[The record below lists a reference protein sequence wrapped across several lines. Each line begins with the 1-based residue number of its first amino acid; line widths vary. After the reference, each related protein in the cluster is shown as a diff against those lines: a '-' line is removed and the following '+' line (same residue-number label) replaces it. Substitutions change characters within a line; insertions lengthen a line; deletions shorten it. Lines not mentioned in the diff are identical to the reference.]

1 MNRYPAWLNT
11 LVVIAIST
19 AILFALPNIY
29 GSVPAVQL
37 ANSNGDDTSAEQ
49 LSGYLRSLQNDGI
62 EAEAAYISDDRA
74 VIRFASVDDQQR
86 AGERLRTQYDRQANV
101 ALTLAPKL
109 PAWVRSLGLN
119 PMSLGLD
126 LRGGIYVLLEVD
138 MDTAIG
144 KRMESYQA
152 DIDDRL
158 RDARIRHR
166 VDVSGTTLTVRVAN
180 SEDLEGARNIVNLA
194 DSDLIVTDGAD
205 GKSLNVRMTEAQIKE
220 RQDFAIEQNM
230 TTLRNRVDQLGVA
243 EPLVQRQGVDRIVV
257 QLPGVQDPTQ
267 LEKILT
273 ATATVEF
280 RMVDQSGDQP
290 GSRRYPGRGS
300 LPAQILKREVIASGD
315 EIVDAKSGFTNDGQP
330 AVHITLDSAGGER
343 MLVNTRDNLNKP
355 MSTVFIEWREES
367 ATRGGQTVTRKVKT
381 EEIISTAT
389 IRGVFKNR
397 FQVTGLTPME
407 AHELAVLLRAG
418 ALAAPVYKVDERTIG
433 PTLGKENIDRG
444 FLAIQIGFLSVI
456 VFMALYYSWFGMIA
470 NLALLSNL
478 VFIVAILSLLGA
490 SLTLPGIAGIVLTV
504 GMAVDANV
512 LIFER
517 IREELA
523 AGASP
528 QAAIHSGYEKALSS
542 IADANIT
549 TLIAAI
555 VLLAFGTGPI
565 KGFAITLMIGILT
578 SMFTA
583 IIGTRALVNVIF
595 GGRKI
600 ASVPV

>member
-1 MNRYPAWLNT
+1 MNRYPAWLNV
-11 LVVIAIST
+11 LVLVTVVAGV
-19 AILFALPNIY
+19 LLALPNIY

-37 ANSNGDDTSAEQ
+37 ANTSSDPVTEAQLGNFLRTLDSDDITP
-49 LSGYLRSLQNDGI
+49 
-62 EAEAAYISDDRA
+62 EAAYISSGRA
-74 VIRFASVDDQQR
+74 VIRFESVEDQQR
-86 AGERLRTQYDRQANV
+86 AGEQLRAMHGSQANV

-109 PAWVRSLGLN
+109 PAWVRSMGLA

-126 LRGGIYVLLEVD
+126 LRGGVYVLLEVD

-144 KRMESYQA
+144 TRMESYQQ
-152 DIDDRL
+152 DIDVRL

-166 VDVSGTTLTVRVAN
+166 VDLDGPIITVRLTSV
-180 SEDLEGARNIVNLA
+180 EDLDQARRIVAEA
-194 DSDLIVTDGAD
+194 DASLIVAD
-205 GKSLNVRMTEAQIKE
+205 GVDGRSLNVRMSEQQIQE

-257 QLPGVQDPTQ
+257 QLPGVQDPTR
-267 LEKILT
+267 LNEILT
-273 ATATVEF
+273 ATATIEF
-280 RMVDQSGDQP
+280 RMVDPTGDLP
-290 GSRRYPGRGS
+290 GSRRYQGRGS
-300 LPAQILKREVIASGD
+300 IPSQMLRREVITSGD
-315 EIVDAKSGFTNDGQP
+315 EIVDARSGTTQDGLP

-343 MLVNTRDNLNKP
+343 MLQNTLENVGKL
-355 MSTVFIEWREES
+355 MSTVFIEYKQES
-367 ATRGGQTVTRKVKT
+367 VVRGGETVTLNTKT

-389 IRGVFKNR
+389 IQGVFKNR
-397 FQVTGLTPME
+397 FQVTGLTPLE
-407 AHELAVLLRAG
+407 ARELAVLLRAG
-418 ALAAPVYKVDERTIG
+418 ALAAPVYKVDDRTIG
-433 PTLGKENIDRG
+433 PTLGQDNIDRG
-444 FLAIQIGFLSVI
+444 FEAIQIGFLAV
-456 VFMALYYSWFGMIA
+456 VLFMAVYYRWFGMIA
-470 NLALLSNL
+470 NLALFSNL
-478 VFIVAILSLLGA
+478 VFIVAALSLLGA

-517 IREELA
+517 IREELRGGTPA
-523 AGASP
+523 
-528 QAAIHSGYEKALSS
+528 QAAINAGYEKALSS

-583 IIGTRALVNVIF
+583 IVGTRCVVNWIF
-595 GGRKI
+595 GGRKL